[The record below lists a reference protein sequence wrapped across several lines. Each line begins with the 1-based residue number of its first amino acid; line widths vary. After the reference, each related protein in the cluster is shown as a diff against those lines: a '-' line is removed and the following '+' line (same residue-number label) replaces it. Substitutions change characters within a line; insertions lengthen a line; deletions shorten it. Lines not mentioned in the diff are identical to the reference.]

1 MTIGLLV
8 IDVLMD
14 SAFSLKDKRSILKRF
29 KKRLRDNFNIAI
41 SEIDFQEIWNESK
54 LAIVT
59 VSSNSKYVDKVLQ
72 NILTFIENEKDIELL
87 KSTVEKF

>member
-1 MTIGLLV
+1 
-8 IDVLMD
+8 MD
-14 SAFSLKDKRSILKRF
+14 SAFSLKDKRSILKRL

>member
-14 SAFSLKDKRSILKRF
+14 GAFSLKDKRSILKRI
-29 KKRLRDNFNIAI
+29 KKKLRDNFNIAI
-41 SEIDFQEIWNESK
+41 SEIDYQDIWNESK

-59 VSSNSKYVDKVLQ
+59 VSSDSKHVDMLLQKVL
-72 NILTFIENEKDIELL
+72 TFVEDDANVELL
-87 KSTVEKF
+87 KYSMEKF